1 MKKMKRGVV
10 LLLSALLV
18 WTPAGAVRADATTGA
33 ADVNAQ
39 IKIQENKVPEDAAQ
53 TNEAQAIHQQAAE
66 GGEVRRCQRLCLERR
81 MWFKI
86 IKWSRAV
93 EPGGIM
99 ILPPIH
105 CISQRM

>member
-18 WTPAGAVRADATTGA
+18 WTPAGAVKADATTGA

-66 GGEVRRCQRLCLERR
+66 GGKRAGVNACVWKDVCG
-81 MWFKI
+81 
-86 IKWSRAV
+86 SR
-93 EPGGIM
+93 
-99 ILPPIH
+99 
-105 CISQRM
+105 S

>member
-1 MKKMKRGVV
+1 MKRGVV

-18 WTPAGAVRADATTGA
+18 WTPAGAVKADATTCA

-66 GGEVRRCQRLCLERR
+66 GGKRAGVNACVWKDVCG
-81 MWFKI
+81 
-86 IKWSRAV
+86 SR
-93 EPGGIM
+93 
-99 ILPPIH
+99 
-105 CISQRM
+105 S

>member
-53 TNEAQAIHQQAAE
+53 TNEAQAIHKSEAK
-66 GGEVRRCQRLCLERR
+66 R
-81 MWFKI
+81 
-86 IKWSRAV
+86 S
-93 EPGGIM
+93 
-99 ILPPIH
+99 
-105 CISQRM
+105 